1 MQLNLLVSSH
11 YFVFAPTA
19 TKMYRASLCNCSL
32 FRIYGRHFHQI
43 DSALEFTQGLDH
55 HIVRFETAS
64 CRASFRVSTSRRPDR
79 RGGPTLRLIL
89 DDLEEV
95 RRPDPPPFLQIGH
108 ASYMFN
114 MRALQ
119 PEWLKHVVPLS
130 DNPVIAQVLDKGEIL
145 VYYSVIW
152 FHSIPSGEE
161 KN

>member
-1 MQLNLLVSSH
+1 MLSPPDTN
-11 YFVFAPTA
+11 T
-19 TKMYRASLCNCSL
+19 YRASVCNRSL
-32 FRIYGRHFHQI
+32 FRIYSRHFHQT
-43 DSALEFTQGLDH
+43 DFALEFTQGLNH
-55 HIVRFETAS
+55 HVVRLETAS

-119 PEWLKHVVPLS
+119 PNLLEHVVPLS
-130 DNPVIAQVLDKGEIL
+130 DNPVITEVLEKSESL
-145 VYYSVIW
+145 VCHLVI
-152 FHSIPSGEE
+152 
-161 KN
+161 